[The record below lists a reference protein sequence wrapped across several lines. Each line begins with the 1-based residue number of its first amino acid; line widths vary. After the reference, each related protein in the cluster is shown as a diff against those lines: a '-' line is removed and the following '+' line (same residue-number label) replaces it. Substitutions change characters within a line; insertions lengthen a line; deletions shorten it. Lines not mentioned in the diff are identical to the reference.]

1 MIRVNCKID
10 GKFCGRCCHETEM
23 PLTLEDVERIESLG
37 YSRRDFAVK
46 VGRIYRLRNVNGRCY
61 FLSEDNKCRIYEN
74 RPLGCRIY
82 PVVLDLNGKAIVDDL
97 CPKRDEIRSEDLKRV
112 EPILKELVRKIYG
125 SVV

>member
-46 VGRIYRLRNVNGRCY
+46 VGRKDIQ
-61 FLSEDNKCRIYEN
+61 
-74 RPLGCRIY
+74 
-82 PVVLDLNGKAIVDDL
+82 AQ
-97 CPKRDEIRSEDLKRV
+97 KR
-112 EPILKELVRKIYG
+112 
-125 SVV
+125 